1 MNQAPALIRIASFVA
16 FVLTLGVGGI
26 AQGQD
31 LSSGFDAPADDP
43 HVELTPLWSATGVVP
58 GETIVMAIRFDI
70 AEGWHVQSHAPR
82 VDWQVPT
89 TVALENLPDGVTY
102 GDIQWPEIHTE
113 TMDLGF
119 GKQELDF
126 FVGEAYV
133 YIKVSVPADTKPG
146 EYAFK
151 AVVEY
156 QACDDQNCDTP
167 RAKKF
172 ADIGSPAVELP
183 VTLSVVGSGVGIERS
198 LPDAFERYTGEASSS
213 SITFDVFGLVIEID
227 ESSFVLLLLMAM
239 IGGFLLNL
247 TPCVLP
253 LIPIKIMGLSQ
264 VAGNRARCALLGGF
278 LAFGVVAFWVAL
290 GVAIAFVAG
299 FDSTNQLFQKPWF
312 TIVVGLIIAVMAV
325 GMMGLFTVK
334 LPKAVYFINPSQES
348 MHGSFLFGIM
358 TAVLSTPCTA
368 PFMGAAAAW
377 AATQSAGVTLGVF
390 GAIGAG
396 MALPYLV
403 LAIFPGM
410 AHKMPR
416 TGPASEL
423 IKQVMGGL
431 MLAAAAYFLGTGLAG
446 YLVDPPDPPTLAYWW
461 FVAIAVAG
469 SGFWLAYRSVKITKS
484 NGHRAVFGVIG
495 LLIAAAGIYLGAAFT
510 NRGPIEWTY
519 YTPERVAEAQAEGKV
534 VVLEF
539 TAQWCLNCHF
549 LEQTVLF
556 TDAVSERMNREDVA
570 PIKVDITGNNEVGNA
585 RLIETGRRSIPLLVV
600 YDPSG
605 NEVFKSDAYTIQQV
619 LDAIAQARGVA
630 AKE

>member
-1 MNQAPALIRIASFVA
+1 MVLALALMSGLSAIAR
-16 FVLTLGVGGI
+16 
-26 AQGQD
+26 AQD
-31 LSSGFDAPADDP
+31 FGFDDAPADDP
-43 HVELTPLWSATGVVP
+43 SVKVAAKLSATGIEP
-58 GETIVMAIRFDI
+58 GQTITLAIIFDI
-70 AEGWHVQSHAPR
+70 ADGWHIQSNAPR
-82 VDWQVPT
+82 EDWQVPT
-89 TVALENLPDGVTY
+89 TVAFEGLPDSATY
-102 GDIQWPEIHTE
+102 GDTQWPAIHTE
-113 TMDLGF
+113 TLDLGF
-119 GKQELDF
+119 GPQELDF
-126 FVGEAYV
+126 FVGKAVV
-133 YIKVSVPADTKPG
+133 YAKVSVPADVKPG
-146 EYAFK
+146 AYPIK

-156 QACDDQNCDTP
+156 QACDDKTCDTP

-172 ADIGSPAVELP
+172 ADIGSPAVEVP
-183 VTLSVVGSGVGIERS
+183 ITLNVVAPGTAVEPIDAELFAEYKGIATS
-198 LPDAFERYTGEASSS
+198 N

-227 ESSFVLLLLMAM
+227 ESSFILLLLMAA

-264 VAGNRARCALLGGF
+264 VAGNRGRCALLGGF
-278 LAFGVVAFWVAL
+278 LAFGVVAFWIAL

-312 TIVVGLIIAVMAV
+312 TIVVGVIIAVMAV

-348 MHGSFLFGIM
+348 LHGSFLFGIM

-377 AATQSAGVTLGVF
+377 AATQSAGVTLSVF

-403 LAIFPGM
+403 LAIFPGL

-461 FVAIAVAG
+461 FVGGFVVV
-469 SGFWLAYRSVKITKS
+469 SGVWLLVRICQIT
-484 NGHRAVFGVIG
+484 NRGTHRAVFGLFALLLVYCG
-495 LLIAAAGIYLGAAFT
+495 LFLGIQLS
-510 NRGPIEWTY
+510 NHGPVNWIY
-519 YTPERVAEAQAEGKV
+519 YTPERMAAAEAEGKV

-539 TAQWCLNCHF
+539 TAQWCANCHY

-556 TDAVSERMNREDVA
+556 RDEVVEVLNGEGVA
-570 PIKVDITGNNEVGNA
+570 PVKIDLTGNNVAGNE
-585 RLIETGRRSIPLLVV
+585 RLLESGRRSIPLLVV
-600 YDPSG
+600 YDRTG
-605 NEVFKSDAYTIQQV
+605 AEVFKSDAYTVRQV
-619 LDAIAQARGVA
+619 IDAIAQARGVA